1 MVNVVDLIVSRSGRV
16 IKLPRLDLRMTPD
29 TNNSTASGNNQVDH
43 IDHTDLRICQR
54 LKRL

>member
-29 TNNSTASGNNQVDH
+29 TYFVDWLT
-43 IDHTDLRICQR
+43 IKSPPQ
-54 LKRL
+54 